1 LFYSSSLL
9 PPFLFMRETML
20 NKHQH
25 KIGGQ
30 AVIEGVMMRAP
41 RTMTVAVRKPN
52 GEITVMKE
60 KLSLLSD
67 RWAFLKWPV
76 LRGTVSLFGTLLLGI
91 RALNYSAQE
100 ALEEDEGEIG
110 PWAMA
115 GTIAAAFG
123 LAVFL
128 FLLLPLWATRWME
141 TYFNWVAGQWA
152 FNTVDGILRLVVFFL
167 YLAAITMA
175 RDIRRVF
182 QYHGAEHMS
191 IYALEAGE
199 ELTVENAKKY
209 SPMHPRCGTSF
220 LIIVMVLS
228 IVVFAQI
235 PQVWPLWAKALARVV
250 LIPLIAGLSYEML
263 KLGDRYRDVSVF
275 KLILIPGL
283 AMQRLTTRK
292 PTDDQIE
299 VALVALR
306 EALAAEGEMEQ

>member
-1 LFYSSSLL
+1 M
-9 PPFLFMRETML
+9 PDQHE
-20 NKHQH
+20 H

-41 RTMTVAVRKPN
+41 RTMTVAVRRPT
-52 GEITVMKE
+52 GEISVMKE
-60 KLSLLSD
+60 HLKLLSD
-67 RWAFLKWPV
+67 RWPFLKWPV

-141 TYFNWVAGQWA
+141 TYFQWVAGQWA
-152 FNTVDGILRLVVFFL
+152 FNMVDGVLRLLVFFL

-175 RDIRRVF
+175 KDIRRIF

-191 IYALEAGE
+191 IYAMEAGE
-199 ELTVENAKKY
+199 ELTVDNARKY

-220 LIIVMVLS
+220 LLIVMVLS

-235 PQVWPLWAKALARVV
+235 PQAWSLGAKALARVV

-263 KLGDRYRDVSVF
+263 KLGDRYRDVSF
-275 KLILIPGL
+275 LKLILIPGL
-283 AMQRLTTRK
+283 AMQKLTTRE

-306 EALAAEGEMEQ
+306 EALMAEGEGES

>member
-1 LFYSSSLL
+1 MSN
-9 PPFLFMRETML
+9 RIITMIT
-20 NKHQH
+20 KHEH

-30 AVIEGVMMRAP
+30 AVIEGVMMRAS
-41 RTMTVAVRKPN
+41 RTMTVAVRRPT
-52 GEITVMKE
+52 GEISVMKE
-60 KLSLLSD
+60 NLNLLSD
-67 RWAFLKWPV
+67 RWPVLKWPV

-100 ALEEDEGEIG
+100 ALDEDDGEIG

-115 GTIAAAFG
+115 GTVAAAFG

-141 TYFNWVAGQWA
+141 NWFHWVSGQWA
-152 FNTVDGILRLVVFFL
+152 FNVVDGILRLVVFFL
-167 YLAAITMA
+167 YLSAITMA
-175 RDIRRVF
+175 KDIRRIF

-191 IYALEAGE
+191 IYAMEAGD
-199 ELTVENAKKY
+199 ELTVDNARKY

-220 LIIVMVLS
+220 LVIVMVLS

-235 PQVWPLWAKALARVV
+235 PQVWSLWAKALARVV

-263 KLGDRYRDVSVF
+263 KLGDRYRNVAVF
-275 KLILIPGL
+275 KLILVPGL
-283 AMQRLTTRK
+283 AMQRLTTRR

-306 EALAAEGEMEQ
+306 EALAGEEEVES

>member
-1 LFYSSSLL
+1 M
-9 PPFLFMRETML
+9 PDQHE
-20 NKHQH
+20 H

-41 RTMTVAVRKPN
+41 RTMTVAVRRPT
-52 GEITVMKE
+52 GEISVMKE
-60 KLSLLSD
+60 HLKLLSD
-67 RWAFLKWPV
+67 RWPFLKWPV

-141 TYFNWVAGQWA
+141 TYFQWVAGQWA
-152 FNTVDGILRLVVFFL
+152 FNMVDGVLRLLVFFL

-175 RDIRRVF
+175 KDIRRIF

-191 IYALEAGE
+191 IYAMEAGE
-199 ELTVENAKKY
+199 ELTVDNARKY

-220 LIIVMVLS
+220 LLIVMVLS

-235 PQVWPLWAKALARVV
+235 PQAWSLGAKALARVV
-250 LIPLIAGLSYEML
+250 LVPLIAGLSYEML
-263 KLGDRYRDVSVF
+263 KLGDRYRDVSF
-275 KLILIPGL
+275 LKLILIPGL
-283 AMQRLTTRK
+283 AMQKLTTRE

-306 EALAAEGEMEQ
+306 EALMAEGEGES

>member
-1 LFYSSSLL
+1 MSN
-9 PPFLFMRETML
+9 RIITMIT
-20 NKHQH
+20 KHEH

-30 AVIEGVMMRAP
+30 AVIEGVMMRAS
-41 RTMTVAVRKPN
+41 RTMTVAVRRPT
-52 GEITVMKE
+52 GEISVMKE
-60 KLSLLSD
+60 NLNLLSD
-67 RWAFLKWPV
+67 RWPVLKWPV

-100 ALEEDEGEIG
+100 ALDEDDGEIG

-115 GTIAAAFG
+115 GTVAAAFG

-141 TYFNWVAGQWA
+141 NWFHWVSGQWA
-152 FNTVDGILRLVVFFL
+152 FNAVDGILRLVVFFL
-167 YLAAITMA
+167 YLSAITMA
-175 RDIRRVF
+175 KDIRRIF

-191 IYALEAGE
+191 IYAMEAGD
-199 ELTVENAKKY
+199 ELTVDNARKY

-220 LIIVMVLS
+220 LLIVMVLS

-235 PQVWPLWAKALARVV
+235 PQVWSLWAKALARVV

-263 KLGDRYRDVSVF
+263 KLGDRYRNVAVF
-275 KLILIPGL
+275 KLILVPGL
-283 AMQRLTTRK
+283 AMQRLTTRR

-306 EALAAEGEMEQ
+306 EALAGEEEVES

>member
-1 LFYSSSLL
+1 
-9 PPFLFMRETML
+9 ML
-20 NKHQH
+20 KGILKLSKQHEH

-41 RTMTVAVRKPN
+41 RTMTVAVRRPT
-52 GEITVMKE
+52 GEISVMKE
-60 KLSLLSD
+60 RLNLLSD
-67 RWAFLKWPV
+67 RWSFFKWPV
-76 LRGTVSLFGTLLLGI
+76 LRGTVSLFGSLLLGI

-141 TYFNWVAGQWA
+141 TYFHWVAGQWA
-152 FNTVDGILRLVVFFL
+152 FNMVDGILRLVVFFL
-167 YLAAITMA
+167 YLSAITMA
-175 RDIRRVF
+175 KDIRRIF
-182 QYHGAEHMS
+182 QYHGAEHMC
-191 IYALEAGE
+191 IYAMEAGD
-199 ELTVENAKKY
+199 ELTVDCAKKY
-209 SPMHPRCGTSF
+209 SILHPRCGTSF

-235 PQVWPLWAKALARVV
+235 PQAWSLLAKAMARVV

-275 KLILIPGL
+275 KLILVPGL
-283 AMQRLTTRK
+283 AMQRLTTRQ

-306 EALAAEGEMEQ
+306 EALASEGEEVP

>member
-1 LFYSSSLL
+1 MSKQH
-9 PPFLFMRETML
+9 E
-20 NKHQH
+20 H

-30 AVIEGVMMRAP
+30 AVIEGVMMRGP
-41 RTMTVAVRKPN
+41 RNMTVAVRRPT
-52 GEITVMKE
+52 GEISVMKE
-60 KLSLLSD
+60 CLSLISD
-67 RWAFLKWPV
+67 RWPLFKWPI
-76 LRGTVSLFGTLLLGI
+76 LRGSVSLFGSLLLGI

-100 ALEEDEGEIG
+100 ALDEDEGEIG

-141 TYFNWVAGQWA
+141 SYYNWVAGQWA
-152 FNTVDGILRLVVFFL
+152 FNTVDGILRLIVFFL

-175 RDIRRVF
+175 KDIRRIF

-191 IYALEAGE
+191 IYTMEAGE
-199 ELTVENAKKY
+199 ELTVECAKKH

-220 LIIVMVLS
+220 LLIVMVLS

-250 LIPLIAGLSYEML
+250 LIPLIAGLSYEAL
-263 KLGDRYRDVSVF
+263 KLSDRYKNVPF
-275 KLILIPGL
+275 FNFFLLPGL
-283 AMQRLTTRK
+283 AMQKLTTRQ
-292 PTDDQIE
+292 PSDDQIE
-299 VALVALR
+299 VALVALK
-306 EALAAEGEMEQ
+306 EVLAAEAEEVS

>member
-1 LFYSSSLL
+1 MSKQH
-9 PPFLFMRETML
+9 E
-20 NKHQH
+20 H

-41 RTMTVAVRKPN
+41 RTMTVAVRKPT
-52 GEITVMKE
+52 GEISVMKE
-60 KLSLLSD
+60 KLNLLSD

-76 LRGTVSLFGTLLLGI
+76 LRGTISLFGTLMLGI

-115 GTIAAAFG
+115 ATIAAAFG
-123 LAVFL
+123 LAIFL
-128 FLLLPLWATRWME
+128 FLLLPLWVTRLME

-167 YLAAITMA
+167 YLAAITLA
-175 RDIRRVF
+175 KDIRRVF

-199 ELTVENAKKY
+199 ELTVENAKKH

-220 LIIVMVLS
+220 LLIVMVLS

-235 PQVWPLWAKALARVV
+235 PQIWPLWAKALARVV

-263 KLGDRYRDVSVF
+263 KLGDRYRDVSIF
-275 KLILIPGL
+275 KLFLVPGL
-283 AMQRLTTRK
+283 AMQRLTTRQ
-292 PTDDQIE
+292 PTDDQVE

-306 EALAAEGEMEQ
+306 EALAAEEEEES

>member
-1 LFYSSSLL
+1 M
-9 PPFLFMRETML
+9 PDQHE
-20 NKHQH
+20 H

-41 RTMTVAVRKPN
+41 RTMTVAVRRPT
-52 GEITVMKE
+52 GEISVMKE
-60 KLSLLSD
+60 HLKLLSD
-67 RWAFLKWPV
+67 RWPFLKWPV

-141 TYFNWVAGQWA
+141 TYFQWVAGQWA
-152 FNTVDGILRLVVFFL
+152 FNMVDGVLRLLVFFL

-175 RDIRRVF
+175 KDIRRIF

-191 IYALEAGE
+191 IYAMEAGE
-199 ELTVENAKKY
+199 ELTVDNARKY

-220 LIIVMVLS
+220 LLIVMVLS

-235 PQVWPLWAKALARVV
+235 PQAWSLGAKALARVV
-250 LIPLIAGLSYEML
+250 LVPLIAGLSYEML
-263 KLGDRYRDVSVF
+263 KLGDRYRDVSF
-275 KLILIPGL
+275 LKLILIPGL
-283 AMQRLTTRK
+283 AMQKLTTRE

-306 EALAAEGEMEQ
+306 EALMAEGEGEGES

>member
-1 LFYSSSLL
+1 
-9 PPFLFMRETML
+9 ML
-20 NKHQH
+20 TKHEH

-41 RTMTVAVRKPN
+41 RTMTVAVRKPT
-52 GEITVMKE
+52 GEISVMKE
-60 KLSLLSD
+60 KLNLLSD

-76 LRGTVSLFGTLLLGI
+76 LRGTVSLFGTLMLGV

-123 LAVFL
+123 LAIFL
-128 FLLLPLWATRWME
+128 FLLLPLWATRLME

-152 FNTVDGILRLVVFFL
+152 FNMVDGLLRLVVFFL
-167 YLAAITMA
+167 YLGAITMA
-175 RDIRRVF
+175 KDIRRVF

-199 ELTVENAKKY
+199 DLTVENAKKH

-220 LIIVMVLS
+220 LLIVMVLS

-235 PQVWPLWAKALARVV
+235 PQIWPLWAKALARVV

-263 KLGDRYRDVSVF
+263 KLGDRYRHFPVF

-306 EALAAEGEMEQ
+306 EALAAEEEEGS

>member
-1 LFYSSSLL
+1 
-9 PPFLFMRETML
+9 
-20 NKHQH
+20 
-25 KIGGQ
+25 
-30 AVIEGVMMRAP
+30 MMRAP
-41 RTMTVAVRKPN
+41 RTMTVAVRKPT
-52 GEITVMKE
+52 GEISVMKE
-60 KLSLLSD
+60 TLNLLSD
-67 RWAFLKWPV
+67 HWAFLKWPV

-115 GTIAAAFG
+115 GTIAAAFA
-123 LAVFL
+123 LAISL
-128 FLLLPLWATRWME
+128 FLLLPLWATRLME
-141 TYFNWVAGQWA
+141 TYFHWVAGQWA

-167 YLAAITMA
+167 YLGAITMA

-191 IYALEAGE
+191 IYAMEAGE
-199 ELTVENAKKY
+199 ELTVENAKKH

-220 LIIVMVLS
+220 LLIVMVLS

-235 PQVWPLWAKALARVV
+235 PQIWPLWAKALARVV

-263 KLGDRYRDVSVF
+263 KLGDRYRHVSVF

-306 EALAAEGEMEQ
+306 EALAAEEEEGS